1 MKDNVKAAISSFV
14 RNIVIFLKECQ
25 MINVIFSIAIYL
37 RLSNMKIVFFQNFF
51 LILMCFNS
59 ACLLHY
65 CISDFSMQ
73 QKAEIRWHCSV
84 NTTIFHLWHT
94 ITSKKLVT
102 GVQKVWFREKT
113 CTTHIYTLTPSF
125 TLCQLLLIPVKQT
138 KIELQAAMFPPSAA

>member
-73 QKAEIRWHCSV
+73 QKAEIR
-84 NTTIFHLWHT
+84 
-94 ITSKKLVT
+94 
-102 GVQKVWFREKT
+102 
-113 CTTHIYTLTPSF
+113 
-125 TLCQLLLIPVKQT
+125 
-138 KIELQAAMFPPSAA
+138 